1 MLTWQK
7 KVLRLHP
14 KFSVIQQL
22 PEDALDLDGEL
33 AFAKVRMQISKET
46 EEKIDGDAIEITE
59 EEQEKL
65 DELGAQC
72 RQIFNPIEKTYDD
85 HKRRVTDLK
94 ECSRVSLLL

>member
-1 MLTWQK
+1 
-7 KVLRLHP
+7 
-14 KFSVIQQL
+14 
-22 PEDALDLDGEL
+22 
-33 AFAKVRMQISKET
+33 MQISKET

-94 ECSRVSLLL
+94 ECSRVSRVSLLLEKDRNQAWCKRKDIPRSQRCKLYQE